1 MTIRKLTSRSA
12 RPVWTPLAFRDVLLA
27 LAAQSV
33 GNRMRRAG

>member
-1 MTIRKLTSRSA
+1 MTIRKLKREM
-12 RPVWTPLAFRDVLLA
+12 VWTPLAFRDVLLA